1 MRNSTYFYAALRDK
15 GFTQIEASELSKE
28 LHSKYIEKEKIL
40 VDALLKFAWLQN
52 YQPDSIPSDGL
63 NDWVSTAYETES

>member
-1 MRNSTYFYAALRDK
+1 MTRNATYFYAALRDK
-15 GFTQIEASELSKE
+15 GFTQKEAEELSKE

-52 YQPDSIPSDGL
+52 YQPDSRP
-63 NDWVSTAYETES
+63 

>member
-1 MRNSTYFYAALRDK
+1 MTRNATYFYAALRDK
-15 GFTQIEASELSKE
+15 GFTQKEAEELSKE

-52 YQPDSIPSDGL
+52 YQPGSRS
-63 NDWVSTAYETES
+63 